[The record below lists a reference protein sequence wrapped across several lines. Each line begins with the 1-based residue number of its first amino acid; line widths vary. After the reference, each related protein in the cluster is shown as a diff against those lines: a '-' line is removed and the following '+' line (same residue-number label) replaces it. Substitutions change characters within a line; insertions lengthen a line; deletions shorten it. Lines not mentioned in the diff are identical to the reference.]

1 MTLESKCSVS
11 EYYKALKRETDN
23 SGTEKVRMQDR
34 YDEFLR
40 MTRQWR
46 HLQMLKR
53 AGRGNDERGV
63 EGTKLGECAVLCPA
77 CPQPGKNLPSDW
89 KDAPK
94 EKKMRRKKVSSEE
107 KDPSLGD
114 GWSFYVQVA
123 AYYTYLAQHWN
134 EKQPRSTC
142 VAHDAVDKPD
152 RESRGTA
159 SSGIA
164 TVDCARH
171 NFKRPYSVGDLQLG
185 ERYLNMDYIFVMGLA
200 DSEMAELY
208 VSYDIACQWHKNI
221 WDRMRKFPVRIQERM
236 KRKHMV
242 FLIPKFHL
250 PTHIAACNIL
260 FSFHLTRYVG
270 MTDGEAPERGW
281 SMLNPLASS
290 TAEMGPGMWRD
301 TINDAFND
309 MNHRKIIGL
318 GKRLAI
324 ERAS

>member
-1 MTLESKCSVS
+1 
-11 EYYKALKRETDN
+11 
-23 SGTEKVRMQDR
+23 
-34 YDEFLR
+34 
-40 MTRQWR
+40 
-46 HLQMLKR
+46 
-53 AGRGNDERGV
+53 
-63 EGTKLGECAVLCPA
+63 
-77 CPQPGKNLPSDW
+77 
-89 KDAPK
+89 
-94 EKKMRRKKVSSEE
+94 
-107 KDPSLGD
+107 
-114 GWSFYVQVA
+114 
-123 AYYTYLAQHWN
+123 
-134 EKQPRSTC
+134 
-142 VAHDAVDKPD
+142 
-152 RESRGTA
+152 
-159 SSGIA
+159 
-164 TVDCARH
+164 
-171 NFKRPYSVGDLQLG
+171 
-185 ERYLNMDYIFVMGLA
+185 MDYIFVMGLA

-221 WDRMRKFPVRIQERM
+221 WDRMSKFPVRIQERM

-250 PTHIAACNIL
+250 PAHIAACNIL

-290 TAEMGPGMWRD
+290 TAEMGPGMRRD